1 MWWPR
6 STYDSDSFAN
16 RFPPPSTM
24 IECGMDRS
32 LTRNMAEPSGVG
44 DGTEPPHHA
53 SSMRSTAAPIFIATS
68 MAEPTLPRD
77 PEESAPV
84 TPWKRSRHSTLWSKP
99 PPPRTTPRAAAIVR
113 AVSYTH
119 LRAHE
124 TVLDLVCRLLL

>member
-1 MWWPR
+1 
-6 STYDSDSFAN
+6 
-16 RFPPPSTM
+16 M

-32 LTRNMAEPSGVG
+32 LTRNVAEPSGVG

-68 MAEPTLPRD
+68 MAEPTLPRE

-113 AVSYTH
+113 VAPFRVVRTPVTRPSCLLYTSD
-119 LRAHE
+119 AAD
-124 TVLDLVCRLLL
+124 DLL